1 MSGTRRRAEGN
12 KSRNWCFT
20 YFYYVDEDIDFFLEE
35 LNHKGIIFQE
45 ELCPT
50 TSQPHLQGFIR
61 FFKSYDLRGVKRMM
75 GEERQHI
82 HLEQARSPR
91 DAVAYCR
98 KGETRFGECYEEGEL
113 EFDQGKRNDLAEIR
127 DEMMEGMTYDTLVR
141 KHFSQ
146 FVRYHSGLSKAKF
159 FIDKSR
165 ALEYRQVEVIVITGV
180 SNIRKTGVTMSLFK
194 PFRLSQEKQ
203 GALWFDGY
211 DGEDTLL
218 LDDFHGGWMPHA
230 MLLGLLEGHNTRL
243 ATKGGSTWAAWV
255 RVVITSNWDPHAWYP
270 SYSPAGCRI
279 ELARR
284 VTRWFAPTLP
294 VHAADL
300 YPALTGV
307 GPLYFQFSPFRTL
320 QGVDYE
326 AAKLDKVM

>member
-1 MSGTRRRAEGN
+1 MSGTKRVDEK

-20 YFYYVDEDIDFFLEE
+20 YFYYLDEDIDYILDKIPS
-35 LNHKGIIFQE
+35 KGTIFQE
-45 ELCPT
+45 EMCPT
-50 TSQPHLQGFIR
+50 TQQPHLQGFIR
-61 FFKSYDLRGVKRMM
+61 FFKAYTMKKVKKMF
-75 GEERQHI
+75 GENRQHV
-82 HLEQARSPR
+82 HLEQARSPA

-98 KGETRFGECYEEGEL
+98 KGETRFGEMYEQGDL
-113 EFDQGKRNDLAEIR
+113 EFKQGERTDLSAIR
-127 DEMMEGMTYDTLVR
+127 VGFEQGMTYDTLVR
-141 KHFSQ
+141 EHFSN

-159 FIDKSR
+159 FFDKAR
-165 ALEYRQVEVIVITGV
+165 AFEYRQVEVIVITGV
-180 SNIRKTGVTMSLFK
+180 SNIRKTGITMSLFK
-194 PFRLSQEKQ
+194 PFRLTQEKQ
-203 GALWFDGY
+203 GSMWFDGY

-230 MLLGLLEGHNTRL
+230 MLLGLLEGHSTRL
-243 ATKGGSTWAAWV
+243 ATKGGSTWAAWT

-270 SYSPAGCRI
+270 TYSPAGCRI

-284 VTRWFAPTLP
+284 VTRWYAPTLP

-320 QGVDYE
+320 QGVDYD
-326 AAKLDKVM
+326 AAKLDRVM